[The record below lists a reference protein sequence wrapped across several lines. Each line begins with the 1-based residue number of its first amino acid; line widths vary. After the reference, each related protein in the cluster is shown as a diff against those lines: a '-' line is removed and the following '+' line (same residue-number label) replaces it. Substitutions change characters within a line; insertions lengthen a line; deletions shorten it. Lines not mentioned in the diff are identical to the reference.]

1 MASTP
6 DSSDGFADRRPNRRA
21 PPLPTRKR
29 RTLFAGSPVYPVL
42 DASVFGGRDP
52 GPVLRALGGL
62 GIGIAQLRGKTMR
75 TGDFLAWVSAGVRGA
90 AGTGIRVLVN
100 DRADVALLA
109 GADGVHL
116 GQDDLSAGAVRRH
129 LGPAAVI
136 GLSTHTREEV
146 QAARGEPVDYL
157 AIGPVFAT
165 GTKTDTA
172 PVVSLSGVREAR
184 RGYDGPLVAIGGI
197 DAHRIGSVLD
207 AGADAVAVI
216 SAVSGSSPREVAGR
230 TQVLLAAVEAAT
242 ARRLP

>member
-6 DSSDGFADRRPNRRA
+6 GSLDGFADRRPNRTA
-21 PPLPTRKR
+21 PPAPVRNP
-29 RTLFAGSPVYPVL
+29 RTLFAGSPVYPIL
-42 DASVFGGRDP
+42 DASVFGDRDP

-62 GIGIAQLRGKTMR
+62 GIGIVQLRGKSMR
-75 TGDFLAWVSAGVRGA
+75 TGEFLAWVSAGARGA
-90 AGTGIRVLVN
+90 AGTGIRVVVN

-116 GQDDLSAGAVRRH
+116 GQDDLSAGAVRGY

-136 GLSTHTREEV
+136 GLSTHTREEL

-157 AIGPVFAT
+157 AIGPVFET

-172 PVVSLSGVREAR
+172 PAVSLSGVREAR
-184 RGYDGPLVAIGGI
+184 GMYDGPLVAIGGI
-197 DAHRIGSVLD
+197 DVRRIARVLD

-216 SAVSGSSPREVAGR
+216 SAVSGSSPREVADKTR
-230 TQVLLAAVEAAT
+230 VLLAAVEAAT
-242 ARRLP
+242 PRRLP